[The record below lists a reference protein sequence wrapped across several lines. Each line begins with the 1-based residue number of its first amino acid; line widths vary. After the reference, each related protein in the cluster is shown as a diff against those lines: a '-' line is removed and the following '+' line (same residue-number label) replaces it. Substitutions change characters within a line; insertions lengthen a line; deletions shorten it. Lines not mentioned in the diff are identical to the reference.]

1 MAAWFADLSQS
12 RTFTV
17 TGMGPVIYHPLPL
30 VELEAWGRISGNRPT
45 QWELQTLRSMDLACV
60 EGMNSAESDNGSRHQ
75 GIGDYC
81 HDEKV
86 EQCRAIFGATLEQTC
101 STCPN

>member
-1 MAAWFADLSQS
+1 
-12 RTFTV
+12 
-17 TGMGPVIYHPLPL
+17 MGPVIYHPLPL

-60 EGMNSAESDNGSRHQ
+60 QGMNSTDQSSDRQHQ
-75 GIGDYC
+75 ALGEYC
-81 HDEKV
+81 HGEKIDE
-86 EQCRAIFGATLEQTC
+86 CRAMFGATLEQTC